1 MTSIRNSMISTGSNV
16 KQFSRGL
23 LLLSLVLL
31 CSKATLVRADSAPTL
46 SSNEMATVNVLAS
59 NFPSKPVRWI
69 VPTGAGGGTDLAA
82 RLFAQIATESWH
94 QSVVVDNKPGA
105 SGMIGLDSLAN
116 SPADGYTLGFISVSQ
131 FIDSILLQKYAF
143 DSNKD
148 FTPITLVATSPM
160 VLLTNPE
167 SGFSSVKE
175 LVEYAKAHPNEL
187 SYSSGGSGGLTHLC
201 MEVFLRKAKI
211 SAVHV
216 PYKGT
221 GPAIIDLLAGRVQL
235 TFSTLPAAMQ
245 YLKTGRLKA
254 LGVASS
260 ARSPLA
266 QDINT
271 FKEQEVNGVVFGNWY
286 GLIGPKNMPT
296 SVVQKISSSLNTS
309 AKVSENKKKISTDGI
324 ESVGNS
330 SSQFVSFLDIER
342 NQWIGISKDIDFKK
356 QD

>member
-1 MTSIRNSMISTGSNV
+1 MTFICNGIIRSFY
-16 KQFSRGL
+16 QSRKLIGL
-23 LLLSLVLL
+23 FTVLGLITL
-31 CSKATLVRADSAPTL
+31 CTYSAPTL
-46 SSNEMATVNVLAS
+46 AESNSQPSTPQSAT
-59 NFPSKPVRWI
+59 FPNKPVRWI

-131 FIDSILLQKYAF
+131 FIDSILLQKYSF
-143 DSNKD
+143 DSSKD
-148 FTPITLVATSPM
+148 FTPISLVATSPM
-160 VLLTNPE
+160 VLLTHPD

-175 LVEYAKAHPNEL
+175 LIEYAKAHPSEL

-211 SAVHV
+211 SAVHI

-221 GPAIIDLLAGRVQL
+221 GPAIIDLLAGRVQM

-245 YLKTGRLKA
+245 YIKTGRLKA
-254 LGVASS
+254 IGIASNV
-260 ARSPLA
+260 RSPLA
-266 QDINT
+266 LDIKT

-286 GLIGPKNMPT
+286 GLIGPKNMPP

-309 AKVSENKKKISTDGI
+309 AKVIENKKKIATDGI

-330 SSQFVSFLDIER
+330 SAQFVNFLEFER
-342 NQWIGISKDIDFKK
+342 NQWISISKDVDFKK